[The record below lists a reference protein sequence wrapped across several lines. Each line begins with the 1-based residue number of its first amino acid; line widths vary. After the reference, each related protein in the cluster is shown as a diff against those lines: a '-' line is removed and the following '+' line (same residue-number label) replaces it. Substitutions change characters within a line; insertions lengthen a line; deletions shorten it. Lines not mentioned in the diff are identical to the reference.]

1 MLGAGVQ
8 FNRSRNCDDRF
19 DSAAKARRSQNLTR
33 RAQSQSDV
41 CSRRSHRDEL
51 PQEKSV
57 PESPTPAA
65 ESSSLCNL
73 ERFLESIAPSV
84 QAQHLSKVLF
94 CFARFIKMN

>member
-8 FNRSRNCDDRF
+8 FNRSRSGDDRF
-19 DSAAKARRSQNLTR
+19 DSAAKARRSQNFMR

-41 CSRRSHRDEL
+41 CSRRSQRDEL

-94 CFARFIKMN
+94 YLLVFLQ